1 MNRSGRLEA
10 FLDQTPVRTG
20 RRHELVALAEMAGYG
35 TQDAHDLG
43 HRDLFDAVSAR
54 SLREVPNTDS
64 SPPGDEA
71 TLRVALLRGLTYLAP
86 ALAILSLYPN
96 APHHAEIVFIVL
108 ALALGWAYGQQ
119 MTYVVSVR
127 LPIAPRLAWRRAALG
142 ASAVVAAILLGAWG
156 LVSLGVFGVT
166 TATLGV
172 LYVVIFAAAGPLMA
186 QPVHRGLLGSGL
198 AAGIAAALASLTGS
212 VLATSAVILML
223 VMPLALLALEWAR
236 APRAP
241 EPGVRIPRSQR
252 TAHATYGL
260 ASAAL
265 VAWLPIMLH
274 GTSVVTFAAVNLAAL
289 AFAEAAVVQMRR
301 LIERML
307 GHPFRSA
314 DFRLMANGV
323 VLRGLLHF
331 IVPIALVTA
340 VLAAWLMQGGL
351 SPRVAG
357 WGVAAVVLLSV
368 VQMLGLILTT
378 LHGVRWAAGGV
389 LVGSVLLWLRAGS
402 STGPVEALA
411 WYAGIL
417 TVLSL
422 ALLVFALRRSAR
434 PLNYL

>member
-1 MNRSGRLEA
+1 MNRSALLDA
-10 FLDQTPVRTG
+10 FLDQTPARTG
-20 RRHELVALAEMAGYG
+20 RRHELVARAEMAGFG
-35 TQDAHDLG
+35 MQDAHDLG
-43 HRDLFDAVSAR
+43 HTDLFDAASAR
-54 SLREVPNTDS
+54 PLRETTDS
-64 SPPGDEA
+64 PTAPQGDEA

-86 ALAILSLYPN
+86 ALAILSLYPT
-96 APHHAEIVFIVL
+96 APERSEVVFIVL
-108 ALALGWAYGQQ
+108 VLALGWAYGQQ
-119 MTYVVSVR
+119 MTYVVNVR
-127 LPIAPRLAWRRAALG
+127 LPVAPRLAWRRASLG
-142 ASAVVAAILLGAWG
+142 ALVVVGASLLGAWA
-156 LVSLGVFGVT
+156 LVTAGTLGAP
-166 TATLGV
+166 TATIGV
-172 LYVVIFAAAGPLMA
+172 LYVVIFSASGPLMSR
-186 QPVHRGLLGSGL
+186 PVHPGLLAAGLASGL
-198 AAGIAAALASLTGS
+198 AAAIAVLTGSALASAA
-212 VLATSAVILML
+212 VVATLLI
-223 VMPLALLALEWAR
+223 PLALLAVAWVR
-236 APRAP
+236 APHAP
-241 EPGVRIPRSQR
+241 SQRVPVPRSHR
-252 TAHATYGL
+252 AAHATYGL

-331 IVPIALVTA
+331 IVPVALVTA
-340 VLAAWLMQGGL
+340 LLAAWLMDGGL
-351 SPRVAG
+351 TPRVAA

-389 LVGSVLLWLRAGS
+389 LVGAVLLWLRAGS
-402 STGPVEALA
+402 VAGSVGSLA

-417 TVLSL
+417 ALLSL